1 VFLLGNH
8 PFCFL
13 NSRLPPSLQ
22 DDSNHK
28 PGQVTDQQQDLAVSS
43 TTTDHKPT
51 FIKKTTRTKMD
62 RLSSIVLL
70 SALSTLSVTAF
81 TVMPLSNDIS
91 SLRLANPLKMATTAS
106 TPDFDFNNNDEQ
118 PDRLPRQSSSA
129 SSSSASEDGRRRRE
143 RVQEQTFVTGDELHR
158 LRHEVLA
165 MRLEL
170 QEARLSSSM
179 ERKVNELERSI
190 LKAQQLDAEFVYMVS
205 LERVEAA
212 EQEGLLQEVEQLQ
225 LLKGQAME
233 ARSALPQ
240 FNLEGLWVGKYGDHG
255 YEMINVTY
263 VGDTLVASKVTGTKN
278 VPKGEATFEVDLS
291 PQTIATQDDVLEPIE
306 LEDSAANQWGSK
318 YLQRFLGRGQ
328 VAAEGYLDSQWVEG
342 QLIMVNDYFS
352 FAWLPI
358 GHQVFFGRPTA
369 ELILKLLKDE
379 DETKK
384 ETGEITARAILERC
398 WEETEDLQDEIEVT
412 EGPFNSMEQ
421 QDYYHQEGCFE

>member
-1 VFLLGNH
+1 M
-8 PFCFL
+8 P
-13 NSRLPPSLQ
+13 
-22 DDSNHK
+22 
-28 PGQVTDQQQDLAVSS
+28 
-43 TTTDHKPT
+43 
-51 FIKKTTRTKMD
+51 

-70 SALSTLSVTAF
+70 SALSILSVTAF
-81 TVMPLSNDIS
+81 TVMPLSNDRS
-91 SLRLANPLKMATTAS
+91 SLRLDNPLKMTTTSS

-118 PDRLPRQSSSA
+118 QDLSRQSSS
-129 SSSSASEDGRRRRE
+129 SSSAANEGGSRRRE
-143 RVQEQTFVTGDELHR
+143 SVQEQTFVTGDELHR

-170 QEARLSSSM
+170 QEARRSSSM
-179 ERKVNELERSI
+179 ERQVKELERSI
-190 LKAQQLDAEFVYMVS
+190 LKAQQVDAEFVYMVS
-205 LERVEAA
+205 LERMEAA
-212 EQEGLLQEVEQLQ
+212 EHEGEQLQ
-225 LLKGQAME
+225 LLEAQAME

-263 VGDTLVASKVTGTKN
+263 VGDTLIASKVTGTKN

-291 PQTIATQDDVLEPIE
+291 PQTIASQEDVLEPIE

-328 VAAEGYLDSQWVEG
+328 VAAEGYLDAQWVEG

-369 ELILKLLKDE
+369 ELILKLLKEE
-379 DETKK
+379 DDIKK
-384 ETGEITARAILERC
+384 ETDGESTARALLEKC

-412 EGPFNSMEQ
+412 EGPFNSIEQ
-421 QDYYHQEGCFE
+421 QDHYHQEGCFE

>member
-1 VFLLGNH
+1 MHQRERKRLRKIEIPWHHHLL
-8 PFCFL
+8 C
-13 NSRLPPSLQ
+13 PSWSTLALRQ
-22 DDSNHK
+22 IIIIK
-28 PGQVTDQQQDLAVSS
+28 PKQQQTLSVPS
-43 TTTDHKPT
+43 TTTKPEQ
-51 FIKKTTRTKMD
+51 KMP

-70 SALSTLSVTAF
+70 SALSILSVTAF
-81 TVMPLSNDIS
+81 TVMPLSNDRS
-91 SLRLANPLKMATTAS
+91 SLRLDNPLKMTTTSS

-118 PDRLPRQSSSA
+118 QDLSRQSSS
-129 SSSSASEDGRRRRE
+129 SSSAANEGGSRRRE
-143 RVQEQTFVTGDELHR
+143 SVQEQTFVTGDELHR

-170 QEARLSSSM
+170 QEARRSSSM
-179 ERKVNELERSI
+179 ERQVKELERSI
-190 LKAQQLDAEFVYMVS
+190 LKAQQVDAEFVYMVS
-205 LERVEAA
+205 LERMEAA
-212 EQEGLLQEVEQLQ
+212 EHEGEQLQ
-225 LLKGQAME
+225 LLEAQAME

-263 VGDTLVASKVTGTKN
+263 VGDTLIASKVTGTKN

-291 PQTIATQDDVLEPIE
+291 PQTIASQEDVLEPIE

-328 VAAEGYLDSQWVEG
+328 VAAEGYLDAQWVEG

-369 ELILKLLKDE
+369 ELILKLLKEE
-379 DETKK
+379 DDIKK
-384 ETGEITARAILERC
+384 ETDGESTARALLEKC

-412 EGPFNSMEQ
+412 EGPFNSIEQ
-421 QDYYHQEGCFE
+421 QDHYHQEGCFE

>member
-1 VFLLGNH
+1 M
-8 PFCFL
+8 P
-13 NSRLPPSLQ
+13 
-22 DDSNHK
+22 
-28 PGQVTDQQQDLAVSS
+28 
-43 TTTDHKPT
+43 
-51 FIKKTTRTKMD
+51 
-62 RLSSIVLL
+62 RLSSIILL

-81 TVMPLSNDIS
+81 TVMPSSNDLS
-91 SLRLANPLKMATTAS
+91 SLRLSNPLKMATTSS

-118 PDRLPRQSSSA
+118 PDHLSKQS
-129 SSSSASEDGRRRRE
+129 SSSSASDDGCRRRE

-170 QEARLSSSM
+170 QEARRSSFM
-179 ERKVNELERSI
+179 ERQVKELERSI
-190 LKAQQLDAEFVYMVS
+190 LKAQQVDAEFVYMVA
-205 LERVEAA
+205 LERMEAA
-212 EQEGLLQEVEQLQ
+212 EQEVEQLQ
-225 LLKGQAME
+225 LLEAQAME

-291 PQTIATQDDVLEPIE
+291 PQTIATQEDVLQPIE
-306 LEDSAANQWGSK
+306 LEESAANQWGSK

-369 ELILKLLKDE
+369 ELILKLLKEE
-379 DETKK
+379 DDIKK
-384 ETGEITARAILERC
+384 EADGESTARSLLERC
-398 WEETEDLQDEIEVT
+398 WEETEDLQDEIDVT
-412 EGPFNSMEQ
+412 DGPFNLMEE
-421 QDYYHQEGCFE
+421 QDYYQQEGYFE